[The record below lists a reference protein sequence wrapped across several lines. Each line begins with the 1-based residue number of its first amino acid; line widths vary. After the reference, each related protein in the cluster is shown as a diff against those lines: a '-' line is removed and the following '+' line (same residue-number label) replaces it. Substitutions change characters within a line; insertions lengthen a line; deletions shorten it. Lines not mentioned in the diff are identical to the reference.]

1 MDEIDNKTFDY
12 RLSNIEKT
20 LSELK
25 DVVVENK
32 LQARD
37 ISEIKKLVKENND
50 AINSHDKRIRELEVA
65 PAREK
70 AGKWEQYSK
79 IVMELV
85 FSAAVLVVLCKIGLK

>member
-1 MDEIDNKTFDY
+1 MNDSDNKTFDF

-25 DVVVENK
+25 DVVIENK

-50 AINSHDKRIRELEVA
+50 AINSHDKRIRELETA

-79 IVMELV
+79 IVMELI
-85 FSAAVLVVLCKIGLK
+85 FSAAVLVILCKIGLK